1 MRPGKNSPSNN
12 PFPRRELLRSAS
24 IAAAGL
30 LGSSA
35 LAPAQTRRSL
45 RIDVHAHV
53 WTDDY
58 LDLVESYGK
67 KDTGV
72 QRGKGAGPSEA
83 EMEKRF
89 AQMDASKVRMQI
101 LSICPQAPHFE
112 NKEHA
117 VTAARKANDLYAD
130 VVRKWPKR
138 FRAYAAL
145 PLPHV
150 DESLKELDRCL
161 GQLNMIGATIT
172 TSILGRSPADPA
184 FLPVYE
190 ELNRRNSVLYIHP
203 CGCNAG
209 SPLIADSHLTWEIGA
224 PIEDTIS
231 VVQLILHGIPMRF
244 PKLKIIN
251 SHLGGALPMVYQRLD
266 NQYTWE
272 NPSMPEKP
280 SIAARRMWYDSVGHG
295 HIPAIRAAV
304 ETLGA
309 ERILLGSDF
318 PYEAGPLYKRA
329 IDYIELAGFRPQD
342 TARILDQNAANL
354 LNIGPI

>member
-1 MRPGKNSPSNN
+1 MRSGKNSPLNN
-12 PFPRRELLRSAS
+12 QFSRRDLLRAS
-24 IAAAGL
+24 GAAAFAAAAGV
-30 LGSSA
+30 
-35 LAPAQTRRSL
+35 AQTKPPM

-58 LDLVESYGK
+58 LNLVESFGK

-72 QRGKGAGPSEA
+72 QRNKGAGPDNA

-89 AQMDASKVRMQI
+89 AQMDASKVSMQI

-112 NKEHA
+112 DKAHA
-117 VTAARKANDLYAD
+117 VAAARKANDLYAD
-130 VVRKWPKR
+130 VVRRWPKR
-138 FRAYAAL
+138 FRAFAAL

-150 DESLKELDRCL
+150 DESLKELDRAL
-161 GQLNMIGATIT
+161 GQLGMIGATIT

-190 ELNRRNSVLYIHP
+190 ELNRRNSVLFIHP
-203 CGCNAG
+203 CGCNAY
-209 SPLIADSHLTWEIGA
+209 SPLIADYHLTWMIGA

-231 VVQLILHGIPMRF
+231 VLHLIERGIPMRF

-272 NPSMPEKP
+272 NPTIPERP
-280 SIAARRMWYDSVGHG
+280 TISARRMWYDTVGHG

-309 ERILLGSDF
+309 DRLVLGTDF

-329 IDYIELAGFRPQD
+329 IDYIELAGFKPQD

-354 LNIGPI
+354 LNIG

>member
-12 PFPRRELLRSAS
+12 QVSRRDVLRASGVAS
-24 IAAAGL
+24 IAALSGVAE
-30 LGSSA
+30 
-35 LAPAQTRRSL
+35 TTRSL

-58 LDLVESYGK
+58 LDLVQSFGK

-72 QRGKGAGPSEA
+72 QRGKGAGPNDA

-89 AQMDASKVRMQI
+89 AQMDASKVSMQI

-112 NKEHA
+112 DKAHA
-117 VTAARKANDLYAD
+117 VAAARKANDMYAET
-130 VVRKWPKR
+130 VRRWPKR
-138 FRAYAAL
+138 FRAFAAL

-150 DESLKELDRCL
+150 DESLKELDRAL
-161 GQLNMIGATIT
+161 GQLGMIGATIT
-172 TSILGRSPADPA
+172 TSIVGRSPADPA

-190 ELNRRNSVLYIHP
+190 ELNRRNSVLFIHP
-203 CGCNAG
+203 CGCNAY
-209 SPLIADSHLTWEIGA
+209 SPLIADYHLTWMIGA

-231 VVQLILHGIPMRF
+231 VLHLIERGIPMRF

-272 NPSMPEKP
+272 NPTIPERP
-280 SIAARRMWYDSVGHG
+280 TLSARRMWYDTVGHG

-309 ERILLGSDF
+309 DRLVLGTDF

-329 IDYIELAGFRPQD
+329 IDYIELAGFKPQE
-342 TARILDQNAANL
+342 TARILDQNAASL
-354 LNIGPI
+354 LNIGPS